1 VINGQIVYDLWEMNE
16 NLTAFI
22 DRLRDGG
29 ETFFDEKV
37 SGEQLNASDEEL
49 RFAKNASV
57 KGKAYLADEHLV
69 IALDIDAHPELP
81 CTVCNEWTP
90 VGLSLKK
97 YYITKPLEE
106 IRSNVYSF
114 VEDVREAILL
124 EVPQF
129 AECGGNCPSR
139 EALDGYCGKEKEVS
153 DDTHFPFKDL

>member
-1 VINGQIVYDLWEMNE
+1 MNE

-37 SGEQLNASDEEL
+37 SEEQLDATDDEL
-49 RFAKNASV
+49 RFTKSASV
-57 KGKAYLADEHLV
+57 KGKAYLAEDHLV

-106 IRSNVYSF
+106 IPSNVYNF
-114 VEDVREAILL
+114 LEDVREAILL

-129 AECGGNCPSR
+129 ANCGGDCPNK
-139 EALDGYCGKEKEVS
+139 EALKGYCSKGKEVS
-153 DDTHFPFKDL
+153 DNDNAHFPFKDL